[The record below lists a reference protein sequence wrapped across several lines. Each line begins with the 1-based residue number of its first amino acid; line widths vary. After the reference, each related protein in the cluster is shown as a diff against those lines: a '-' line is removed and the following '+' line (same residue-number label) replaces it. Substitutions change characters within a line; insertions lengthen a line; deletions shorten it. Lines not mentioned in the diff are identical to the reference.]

1 MPSLRSI
8 SVLVLGLC
16 VGCTA
21 TAAQTPRVRVLAT
34 EMPPAPRAE
43 PLPAADIAREQPERT
58 TAPRLGAPGGSGAG
72 SRRVTPA
79 RSTSGAQS
87 GNDTVG
93 GLPAGSGG
101 VTGPFG

>member
-1 MPSLRSI
+1 MPSLRLI

-21 TAAQTPRVRVLAT
+21 TTAQTPRVRVLDT
-34 EMPPAPRAE
+34 ELPRAPRAE
-43 PLPAADIAREQPERT
+43 PVPASDVYREQPEPT

-79 RSTSGAQS
+79 RSTGAAQS

-93 GLPAGSGG
+93 GLPAGTAGF
-101 VTGPFG
+101 TGPLG